1 MNRKSLK
8 VSDRILDQ
16 MVAQME
22 ASADKKP
29 TCWVASATPCGTH
42 TGRIIIA
49 SLEPFSVSDAVTAIH
64 AAMQGS
70 VIPHPQ
76 SFTLLQSEA
85 HPGMNFASMHCYK
98 GSFKVRP
105 ADEANMAKCTAITA
119 STYLDVEL
127 GNVWERKQIG
137 DKQYIVRANDDD
149 LEEVMAIALTASVSP
164 QAQVEPDGFI
174 VRPKPNDYVVF
185 FAAEK
190 KDDGSVAPY
199 MDVAQVTQIQ
209 GSSVGI
215 LIEDGGHQASAFLPA
230 ASIVNII
237 EIDANGNEPCALDPD
252 HKLSRASILEYLK
265 QAYGPEYAAA
275 LNTIK

>member
-1 MNRKSLK
+1 MNRKALK

-22 ASADKKP
+22 ASANKAP
-29 TCWVASATPCGTH
+29 TCWVASATPCGTQ

-49 SLEPFSVSDAVTAIH
+49 SMEPFSVSDAVTAIH
-64 AAMQGS
+64 ASMQGA
-70 VIPHPQ
+70 VVPYPQ

-98 GSFKVRP
+98 ASHKIRP
-105 ADEANMAKCTAITA
+105 ADEANMAKMTAITA

-127 GNVWERKQIG
+127 QNVWERTQIG
-137 DKQYIVRANDDD
+137 DKQYLIRANEDD
-149 LEEVMAIALTASVSP
+149 LEEVMAIALTASVAQ
-164 QAQVEPDGFI
+164 QAQVEADGFI

-190 KDDGSVAPY
+190 KDDGSIVPF
-199 MDVAQVTQIQ
+199 MDLAQVTQIQ

-215 LIEDGGHQASAFLPA
+215 LIEEGGHQASAFLPA

-237 EIDANGNEPCALDPD
+237 ELDANGNEPCALDPD
-252 HKLSRASILEYLK
+252 HKLSRASIIEYLK